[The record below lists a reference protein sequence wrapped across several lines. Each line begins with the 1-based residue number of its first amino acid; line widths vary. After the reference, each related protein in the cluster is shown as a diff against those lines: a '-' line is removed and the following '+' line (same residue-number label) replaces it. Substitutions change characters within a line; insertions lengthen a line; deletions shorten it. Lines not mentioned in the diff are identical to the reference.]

1 MPFALEKMAELSE
14 HFESCSSITK
24 SNWVGRVV
32 TYLGA
37 RTNKDAGPFDHL
49 VFQDHVIN
57 LIRYIFTSTRPVV
70 TRNGKVVVYCERH
83 PEIHMTFWSHDQR
96 GVSIVCTSPFSPG
109 GGPPIKFSKRRGLT
123 GSQYLEGVAGKAG
136 KEGWFFSGGL
146 QFFHKK
152 QTKIWN
158 I

>member
-83 PEIHMTFWSHDQR
+83 PEIHITFWSHDQR

-109 GGPPIKFSKRRGLT
+109 GWASDQIFKKEGLDRIAIFRG
-123 GSQYLEGVAGKAG
+123 GCWERWERGVIFFRGVAV
-136 KEGWFFSGGL
+136 FP
-146 QFFHKK
+146 
-152 QTKIWN
+152 
-158 I
+158 

>member
-109 GGPPIKFSKRRGLT
+109 GWASDQIFKKEGLDRIALVRG
-123 GSQYLEGVAGKAG
+123 GCWDSWDGGVIFFRGVAV
-136 KEGWFFSGGL
+136 FP
-146 QFFHKK
+146 
-152 QTKIWN
+152 
-158 I
+158 

>member
-109 GGPPIKFSKRRGLT
+109 GWASDQIFKKEGLDRIAIFRG
-123 GSQYLEGVAGKAG
+123 GCWESWERGVIFFRGVAV
-136 KEGWFFSGGL
+136 FP
-146 QFFHKK
+146 
-152 QTKIWN
+152 
-158 I
+158 

>member
-83 PEIHMTFWSHDQR
+83 LPWNSHDLLITWPTWGQH
-96 GVSIVCTSPFSPG
+96 SMHLP
-109 GGPPIKFSKRRGLT
+109 L
-123 GSQYLEGVAGKAG
+123 
-136 KEGWFFSGGL
+136 FSGGGGGWASDQIFKKEGL
-146 QFFHKK
+146 DRIAIFRGGLLGKRGDFF
-152 QTKIWN
+152 QGVAVFP
-158 I
+158 